1 MVQNIEP
8 VADFQ
13 AKLDAQLASSLN
25 QLQTIV
31 DSARESLGLK
41 VGSVLDGVK
50 SQVPGL
56 LSQAVAA
63 NQTVTVDLPNQIAQ
77 AFQSIQ
83 GKVNGEILAK
93 EAARI
98 SITDRIAAA
107 LTTVTS
113 ANANDFRDNIQLI
126 NDDYAYRQT
135 FVDSISTSVRS
146 FSTQESS
153 RAVAKQA
160 AVVADTSTAN
170 SAVSTALVQ
179 QISTEYSRATTRA
192 STLVASAAAS
202 LKPQQ
207 NVGSDNSACSATSA
221 GQLYYST
228 SSGTLFLCDG
238 TWWVSLF
245 PFSRAFA
252 NSRIIDQSLTRAL
265 TNRMSYSKWILCYS
279 GTIHGWSS
287 YTFHNNCNNRG
298 MLWPI
303 DSTFL
308 GFVSC
313 LFWCEL
319 AHLWP

>member
-1 MVQNIEP
+1 MVQNIQP
-8 VADFQ
+8 AADFQ
-13 AKLDAQLASSLN
+13 AQLDAQLASSVS
-25 QLQTIV
+25 QLQNIV
-31 DSARESLGLK
+31 DSARQSLGLK
-41 VGSVLDGVK
+41 VGSILDGVK

-56 LSQAVAA
+56 YSQAVAA

-77 AFQSIQ
+77 TFQSIQ

-107 LTTVTS
+107 LTSVTS

-135 FVDSISTSVRS
+135 FIDSISTSVRS

-160 AVVADTSTAN
+160 TVVTDTAAAS
-170 SAVSTALVQ
+170 SAVSTALAQ
-179 QISTEYSRATTRA
+179 QISTEYSRATA
-192 STLVASAAAS
+192 KADALVAAAAAN

-207 NVGSDNSACSATSA
+207 NVGSDNAACSATSA

-252 NSRIIDQSLTRAL
+252 SSRIIDQSLSKAL
-265 TNRMSYSKWILCYS
+265 TTRMSYNKWILCYS

-287 YTFHNNCNNRG
+287 YTFHTNCNNKG
-298 MLWPI
+298 ML
-303 DSTFL
+303 
-308 GFVSC
+308 
-313 LFWCEL
+313 
-319 AHLWP
+319 